1 MSREVLISAVVAL
14 GCHALLLFGLR
25 LEKGAVPL
33 PVADTEV
40 EVGLVAAAPQAP
52 APPAA
57 EVAPPPVAEPIT
69 EPMPEPLPEPAP
81 KPRPAESRVAKPV
94 PAPRGGTASG
104 RGTPGISAGAGLA
117 NTKPRYR
124 SNPRPDYPAE
134 ARRLRQEGRVLLEV
148 EVSAAGLPTSVA
160 LKRGSG
166 VPSLDAAALAA
177 VRRWTFEPA
186 RTAGVP
192 VAARVEVPVQFDLT
206 R

>member
-1 MSREVLISAVVAL
+1 MSREVLISALAAL

-25 LEKGAVPL
+25 LETGALPL
-33 PVADTEV
+33 PVTDTEV
-40 EVGLVAAAPQAP
+40 EVSLVAAAPQVP

-57 EVAPPPVAEPIT
+57 EIAPPPVVEPTPEPVPKPLPAEP
-69 EPMPEPLPEPAP
+69 
-81 KPRPAESRVAKPV
+81 RVAKPA
-94 PAPRGGTASG
+94 PAPRGGPASG
-104 RGTPGISAGAGLA
+104 TGAPGVSAGPDLA

-134 ARRLRQEGRVLLEV
+134 ARRLRQQGRVLIEV
-148 EVSAAGLPTSVA
+148 EVSATGQPASVS
-160 LKRGSG
+160 LKRSSG
-166 VPSLDAAALAA
+166 VASLDAAALAA

-192 VAARVEVPVQFDLT
+192 VTARVEVPVQFDLT

>member
-1 MSREVLISAVVAL
+1 MSREVLISAVAAL

-25 LEKGAVPL
+25 LETGALPL
-33 PVADTEV
+33 PVTDTEV
-40 EVGLVAAAPQAP
+40 EVSLVAAAP

-57 EVAPPPVAEPIT
+57 KVAPPPVAEPVV
-69 EPMPEPLPEPAP
+69 EPTPEPVP
-81 KPRPAESRVAKPV
+81 KPLPAEPRVAKPA

-104 RGTPGISAGAGLA
+104 TGAPGVSAGPDLA
-117 NTKPRYR
+117 NTKPRYH

-134 ARRLRQEGRVLLEV
+134 ARRLRQQGRVLIEV
-148 EVSAAGLPTSVA
+148 EVSATGQPASVS
-160 LKRGSG
+160 LKRSSG
-166 VPSLDAAALAA
+166 VASLDAAALAA

-192 VAARVEVPVQFDLT
+192 VTARVEVPVQFDLT

>member
-1 MSREVLISAVVAL
+1 MSREVLISALAAL

-25 LEKGAVPL
+25 LEKGALPL

-40 EVGLVAAAPQAP
+40 EVSLVAAAPQAP

-57 EVAPPPVAEPIT
+57 EIAPPPVAEPVV
-69 EPMPEPLPEPAP
+69 EPPPEPVP
-81 KPRPAESRVAKPV
+81 KPLPAEPRVAKPA
-94 PAPRGGTASG
+94 PAPRGGPASG
-104 RGTPGISAGAGLA
+104 TGAPGVSAGPDLA
-117 NTKPRYR
+117 NTKPRYH

-134 ARRLRQEGRVLLEV
+134 ARRLRQQGRVLIEV
-148 EVSAAGLPTSVA
+148 EVSATGQPASVS
-160 LKRGSG
+160 LKRSSG
-166 VPSLDAAALAA
+166 VVSLDAAALAA
-177 VRRWTFEPA
+177 VRHWTFEPA

>member
-1 MSREVLISAVVAL
+1 MSREVVISALAAL

-25 LEKGAVPL
+25 MEKGALPL

-40 EVGLVAAAPQAP
+40 EVSLVEAAPQAP

-57 EVAPPPVAEPIT
+57 EAAPPPVPEPVSEPTPEPVPKPLPAEP
-69 EPMPEPLPEPAP
+69 
-81 KPRPAESRVAKPV
+81 RVAKPA
-94 PAPRGGTASG
+94 PALRGGTVSG
-104 RGTPGISAGAGLA
+104 TGAPGVSADPGLA

-124 SNPRPDYPAE
+124 SNPRPDYPTD
-134 ARRLRQEGRVLLEV
+134 ARQLHQQGRVLLEV
-148 EVSAAGLPTSVA
+148 EVSASGLPASVA
-160 LKRGSG
+160 LKRSSG
-166 VPSLDAAALAA
+166 VASLDAAALAA

-186 RTAGVP
+186 RTAGLP